1 MALIP
6 INNQAINWNSLDEC
20 NPIVTDLRCAL
31 YELGD
36 TIQVQ
41 FRNIP
46 CDESITCAIGMD
58 AGENI
63 LADGEFYEYDDW
75 LLGSNTDWN
84 PYTNKLCF
92 DNSSSATTQ
101 TIVTSEDTLFWK
113 VRFTISN
120 YESGT
125 FRVGLVGQLVSVYGD
140 SIAGNGTYEQIIKLN
155 NDPTLTLITLVPDS
169 FSACIDDIELYP
181 MTSECWQLDLDWN
194 LSDSNTFCHEAG
206 SASALSYQ
214 GTLLT
219 VGVRYKLVVGLSPR
233 TDGVIEATDGTEII
247 ELFDGVNEYYFT
259 AQDTDLIFEA
269 DANYDGCVESVE
281 LYALDTFT
289 EEEVWLSWDVDN
301 VTQTIDLSGNVT
313 YDRDFATLE
322 FVINELEEGM
332 PETCYKVG
340 YYNHCNYEGL
350 LSNCINVKE
359 SQECTMLVTASNT
372 CDAFGFNFRC
382 GFDLTQR
389 VRVTQ
394 FNPEYT
400 LTNEFELL
408 SDGSY
413 RKILGQ
419 RSKSYT
425 AILDWGDVAVHDCM
439 SLQLLSETL
448 TIDGTEYYFND
459 NQYVPDWDKDGK
471 NGLALAEIKLLKAG
485 DNLKQ
490 TNNCG

>member
-6 INNQAINWNSLDEC
+6 INNQSINWNSLDAC

-31 YELGD
+31 YELDD
-36 TIQVQ
+36 TIQLQ

-46 CDESITCAIGMD
+46 CGDSITCPIGMD
-58 AGENI
+58 EGANI
-63 LADGEFYEYDDW
+63 LADGEFYAYDDW
-75 LLGSNTDWN
+75 VLGSNTDYN
-84 PYTNKLCF
+84 PYTYKLCF

-101 TIVTSEDTLFWK
+101 TILTSEQTLFWK
-113 VRFTISN
+113 VRFTISD
-120 YESGT
+120 YTAGT
-125 FRVGLVGQLVSVYGD
+125 FRIGLVGQLVSVYGD
-140 SIAGNGTYEQIIKLN
+140 SVAGNGTYEQIIKLN
-155 NDPTLTLITLVPDS
+155 NDPELALIALVPDS
-169 FSACIDDIELYP
+169 FTACIDDIELMP
-181 MTSECWQLDLDWN
+181 MTSECWDLDLDWE

-206 SASALSYQ
+206 SSSSLTYQ

-233 TDGVIEATDGTEII
+233 TEGVIEATDGTQTI
-247 ELFDGVNEYYFT
+247 ELFDGVNEYYFV
-259 AQDTDLIFEA
+259 AQDTDLIFEV

-281 LYALDTFT
+281 LFALDTFT
-289 EEEVWLSWDVDN
+289 DEEIWIAWTEN
-301 VTQTIDLSGNVT
+301 ETTQTIDLLSKVS
-313 YDRDFATLE
+313 YDRDFATVE
-322 FVINELEEGM
+322 FTVAELGDGM
-332 PETCYKVG
+332 PETCYQIG
-340 YYNHCNYEGL
+340 YYNHCTYEGT

-359 SQECTMLVTASNT
+359 THECTVLVTASNT

-389 VRVTQ
+389 VRVTK

-400 LTNEFELL
+400 MTNENELL
-408 SDGSY
+408 SNGTF

-419 RSKSYT
+419 RNKTY
-425 AILDWGDVAVHDCM
+425 AVILDWGDVAVHDCM

-448 TIDGTEYYFND
+448 TVDGDEYYFLD

-471 NGLALAEIKLLKAG
+471 NGLAIAEFKLSKTG